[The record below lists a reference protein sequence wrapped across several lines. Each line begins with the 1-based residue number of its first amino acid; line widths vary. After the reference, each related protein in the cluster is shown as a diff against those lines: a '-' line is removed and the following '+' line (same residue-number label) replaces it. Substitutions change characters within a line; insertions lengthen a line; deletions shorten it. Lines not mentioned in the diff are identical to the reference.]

1 MMTSHF
7 IIDVTEADFEFE
19 VINFSQNIPVLVEF
33 WADWHQPGKQLG
45 NLLERLVIESGGA
58 FRLARVDVDHNQN
71 LALRFGVRSVPTV
84 KAFSQ
89 GEVVAEFAGNQP
101 EQRVREFMARIA
113 RPSTTNLALE
123 KANSLLDMHD
133 WDQAEIMYRQLL
145 NLDPDQTESLLGL
158 AKAILAKGEPR
169 EALYILQHFP
179 PSRQFQQAKT
189 LLPYARTL
197 TDYKNRS
204 LPDETDLDAIFQN
217 SIRLA
222 ASGNLPASLDGL
234 LDVLRQQRH
243 YQNDQAR
250 LVILSLLELMGEQN
264 PQTRYYRQEL
274 ATVLFG

>member
-1 MMTSHF
+1 MMTSQF
-7 IIDVTEADFEFE
+7 IIDVTEMDFEFE

-133 WDQAEIMYRQLL
+133 WDQAEDMYRQLL
-145 NLDPDQTESLLGL
+145 NLNPDQTESLLGL
-158 AKAILAKGEPR
+158 AKAILAKGKPQ
-169 EALYILQHFP
+169 EAHYILENFP

-189 LLPYARTL
+189 LLPYAQTL
-197 TDYKNRS
+197 TAYKNNR
-204 LPDETDLDAIFQN
+204 LPNESDLDAIFHN

-243 YQNDQAR
+243 YQNEQAR